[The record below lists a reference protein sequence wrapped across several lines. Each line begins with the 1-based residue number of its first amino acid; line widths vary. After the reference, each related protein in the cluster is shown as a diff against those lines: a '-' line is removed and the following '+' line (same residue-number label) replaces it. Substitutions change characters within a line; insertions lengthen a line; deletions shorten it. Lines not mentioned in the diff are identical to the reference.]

1 MKAGGNL
8 SSHGKCQAREVSICQ
23 MFPQRCLPSNVSAF
37 QRKCP
42 IYLTCIVFG
51 CILYFF
57 FSLCVI
63 LFTKQGQHEKEKL
76 VLKLLAKDK
85 KYLSEE
91 RVKFLYVYVDVQRDL
106 IAEFKDGKKD
116 DKCADNSTAS
126 KVNVLFILYF

>member
-23 MFPQRCLPSNVSAF
+23 MFPQRCLPSNVCFSEEGS
-37 QRKCP
+37 
-42 IYLTCIVFG
+42 YLLDMYSFWMYFVF
-51 CILYFF
+51 FF

-63 LFTKQGQHEKEKL
+63 LFTKQGQHEKEKIA
-76 VLKLLAKDK
+76 LKLLAKDK